1 MKKSNL
7 LILLLTVSIFL
18 SSCGIIIIN
27 KEDDGKEA
35 SSSEISQEITYI
47 PPEYPTLEMPNYE
60 DEAKSR
66 LEALPDQDLD
76 GLTVMIAAMNEI
88 GDIFNDTEGGY
99 VSAVLKRNS
108 MIADKYDAL
117 IVTDYQPS
125 ETLTEKVRSANKSG
139 DFYADFAVIR
149 SSDVGS
155 YYYSSYL
162 QNLRALTYNDFEA
175 EYFNAQAMDQLTLNG
190 IIYGAVGS
198 MTESPDSYGCL
209 YFNKTLG
216 KTLGV
221 SVDYSSVLDY
231 SFTWDK
237 LLTQLNSI
245 DTEKALISASY
256 DAQTLSSLSLLSS
269 GQTYLSR
276 NESGD
281 LASSFNNA
289 DTRTLVSKL
298 KSIMKIKSDK
308 VKFEVPAD
316 GDNKEQTVNLSGLD
330 IFVKGQSLYSFGLL
344 SDMATIANCGF
355 DWEVIPIPKL
365 TEDGKYYSAASFTAP
380 VLTMLKSSPNIETNG
395 YILQALG
402 AASYKHL
409 QSAYVKHAMASY
421 VSGIYTA
428 DMLDIIIENS
438 IYDHAHMF
446 GPSYSAL
453 RNGTYVTLNN
463 AVMNNSSL
471 NYYVNRTKNKLQSYL
486 NLRN

>member
-35 SSSEISQEITYI
+35 SSSETSQEITYI

-149 SSDVGS
+149 SSDIGS
-155 YYYSSYL
+155 YYSSSYL
-162 QNLRALTYNDFEA
+162 QNLRSLTYYDFDKD
-175 EYFNAQAMDQLTLNG
+175 YFNAQAMDQLTLNG
-190 IIYGAVGS
+190 VIYGAVGS
-198 MTESPDSYGCL
+198 MTESPESYGCL

-216 KTLGV
+216 KALGV

-298 KSIMKIKSDK
+298 KSVMEKKADTLNVISSD
-308 VKFEVPAD
+308 
-316 GDNKEQTVNLSGLD
+316 NSTVTLSGLD